1 MLLGGFFLWVNI
13 VYSCLD
19 WLLVIIRSFHY
30 TIYKVYLS
38 CLKGMKMTTSKVTYQ
53 GDLRTTAIHLQSNNE
68 IITDAPTD
76 NQGKGEAFSPT
87 DLLATS
93 LASCMLTII
102 GIKARDMNVDLAGTT
117 AQVTKVMAADP
128 RRVSEIHVDITFNQQ
143 LDEKTQK
150 IFYNTALTCPVAKS
164 IHPDIMQKVTIYSK
178 N

>member
-1 MLLGGFFLWVNI
+1 
-13 VYSCLD
+13 
-19 WLLVIIRSFHY
+19 
-30 TIYKVYLS
+30 
-38 CLKGMKMTTSKVTYQ
+38 MTTSKVTYQ
-53 GDLRTTAIHLQSNNE
+53 GDLRATAVHLQSNNE

-102 GIKARDMNVDLAGTT
+102 GIKARDMDIDIAGTT
-117 AQVTKVMAADP
+117 AEVTKIMAADP
-128 RRVSEIHVDITFNQQ
+128 RRVSEVHIAITLNQK
-143 LDEKTQK
+143 LDEKTQR

-164 IHPDIMQKVTIYSK
+164 IHPDIMQKVTIHSK